1 MTSISLVWVGKGMEI
16 QEAPAVFFFWED
28 PTPLISIKLYKLS
41 NFKVS

>member
-16 QEAPAVFFFWED
+16 QEAPAVFFWED
-28 PTPLISIKLYKLS
+28 PTPLISIKLYELS